1 MKIRIHGGRLV
12 DPASGLDRITDL
24 YIDSTLIAA
33 IGEAPEGFVADR
45 EINADGQLLLPGL
58 VDIQCRMR
66 EPGQTRK
73 ARIASETRAARAAGI
88 TSLCIPP
95 DTLPPID
102 NSAVIELIHH
112 SNLKAGNL
120 CHLYPIGALTK
131 GLEGEQ
137 LSNMAALRDTG
148 CVALSN
154 AFAAFANTLV
164 QRRAMEYAAGL
175 GMLVVIQPRDL
186 SLYGNGCAHEGEL
199 ATRLGLPPVP
209 EAAETAALA
218 KDIELVAQTGARTHF
233 GQLSCARSVEMIR
246 QAKRDGLPVSCDVAM
261 HQLFLVDRDIEDF
274 DTHKLTLPPL
284 RSMRDR
290 DALREGLADGTIDC
304 ICSDHQPQ
312 DQDSKLAPFPSAS
325 PGISALE
332 TLLPLGFRL
341 IDEGVIDL
349 PQLVDRLSTAPARI
363 FGLPA
368 GRLAPGEIADAVI
381 VESGRLDVC
390 DPAGFLSAGKN
401 SPFAGWDFSA
411 RAVETLLAGKPSSGP
426 QTAELKRRASD
437 R

>member
-1 MKIRIHGGRLV
+1 MKIRIHGGRV
-12 DPASGLDRITDL
+12 IDPASGLDRIADV
-24 YIDSTLIAA
+24 YIDNQLIVA
-33 IGEAPEGFVADR
+33 IGEAPEGFAAEHEIDAGDR
-45 EINADGQLLLPGL
+45 LVLPGL
-58 VDIQCRMR
+58 VDIQCRLR

-73 ARIASETRAARAAGI
+73 ATIASETRAARAAGI

-95 DTLPPID
+95 DTLPVID

-137 LSNMAALRDTG
+137 LANMAALKATG

-154 AFAAFANTLV
+154 AFAAFGNTLV
-164 QRRAMEYAAGL
+164 QRRAMEYAAGQDL
-175 GMLVVIQPRDL
+175 LVVIQPRDL
-186 SLYGNGCAHEGEL
+186 SLYANGCAHEGEL

-233 GQLSCARSVEMIR
+233 GQLSCARSVAMIR

-290 DALREGLADGTIDC
+290 DALREGLADGSIDC

-325 PGISALE
+325 PGISGLE
-332 TLLPLGFRL
+332 TPLPLGFRL
-341 IDEGVIDL
+341 VDEGVL
-349 PQLVDRLSTAPARI
+349 ELAQLVDKLSTTPARL

-368 GRLAPGEIADAVI
+368 GRLAPGEIADVVL
-381 VESGRLDVC
+381 VETGRLDVC
-390 DPAGFLSAGKN
+390 DPQAFLSAGRN
-401 SPFAGWDFSA
+401 SPFGGWDFSA
-411 RAVETLLAGKPSSGP
+411 RAVETLLAGKPANAP
-426 QTAELKRRASD
+426 QAEFRRRASD

>member
-1 MKIRIHGGRLV
+1 MKQRIHGGRV
-12 DPASGLDRITDL
+12 IDPASGLDRIADL
-24 YIDSTLIAA
+24 FIDNQLIVAV
-33 IGEAPEGFVADR
+33 GDAPEDFNAEQEIDATDR
-45 EINADGQLLLPGL
+45 LVIPGL

-66 EPGQTRK
+66 EPGHTRK
-73 ARIASETRAARAAGI
+73 ASIASETRAARRAGI

-95 DTLPPID
+95 DTLPVID

-112 SNLKAGNL
+112 SNAKAGNL
-120 CHLYPIGALTK
+120 CHLYPIGALSK
-131 GLEGEQ
+131 ELQGAQ
-137 LSNMAALRDTG
+137 LSNMASLQANG

-154 AFAAFANTLV
+154 AFAAFSSNLV
-164 QRRAMEYAAGL
+164 QQRAMEYASGL

-186 SLYGNGCAHEGEL
+186 SLYANGCAHEGEL

-261 HQLFLVDRDIEDF
+261 HQLFLIDRDIEDF
-274 DTHKLTLPPL
+274 DSNKLTLPPL

-290 DALREGLADGTIDC
+290 DALREGVADGTIDC

-341 IDEGVIDL
+341 IDEGVLDL
-349 PQLVDRLSTAPARI
+349 VTLIERISTRPAEL

-368 GRLAPGEIADAVI
+368 GRLAAGEIADVVL
-381 VESGRLDVC
+381 VETGRMDLC
-390 DPAGFLSAGKN
+390 NPANFLSAGRN
-401 SPFAGWDFSA
+401 SPFKGWDFSA
-411 RAVETLLAGKPSSGP
+411 RAVQSLLAGKPL
-426 QTAELKRRASD
+426 AA
-437 R
+437 

>member
-1 MKIRIHGGRLV
+1 MKLRIHGGRV
-12 DPASGLDRITDL
+12 IDPASGLDRITDL
-24 YIDSTLIAA
+24 YIDNQLIVA
-33 IGEAPEGFVADR
+33 IGDAPQGFVPQQEIDATDR
-45 EINADGQLLLPGL
+45 LVLPGL

-66 EPGQTRK
+66 EPGHTRK
-73 ARIASETRAARAAGI
+73 ARIASETRAARHAGI
-88 TSLCIPP
+88 TSLCIAP
-95 DTLPPID
+95 DTLPVID

-112 SNLKAGNL
+112 SNAKAGNL
-120 CHLYPIGALTK
+120 CHLYPIGALSK
-131 GLEGEQ
+131 ELQGEQ
-137 LSNMAALRDTG
+137 LSNMASLQANG

-154 AFAAFANTLV
+154 AFAAFSNNLV
-164 QRRAMEYAAGL
+164 QRRAMEYAGGL
-175 GMLVVIQPRDL
+175 GMPVVIQPRDL
-186 SLYGNGCAHEGEL
+186 SLYANGCAHEGEL

-233 GQLSCARSVEMIR
+233 GQLSCARSVDMIR

-274 DTHKLTLPPL
+274 DSNKLTLPPL

-290 DALREGLADGTIDC
+290 DALREGVADGTIDC

-341 IDEGVIDL
+341 VDEGVLDL
-349 PQLVDRLSTAPARI
+349 AALVDRISTRPAEL

-368 GRLAPGEIADAVI
+368 GRLAAGEIADVVL
-381 VESGRLDVC
+381 VETERLDVC
-390 DPAGFLSAGKN
+390 NPEDFLSAGKN
-401 SPFAGWDFSA
+401 SPFKGWDFSA
-411 RAVETLLAGKPSSGP
+411 RAVQTLLAGKP
-426 QTAELKRRASD
+426 L
-437 R
+437 

>member
-1 MKIRIHGGRLV
+1 MKIRIQGGRV
-12 DPASGLDRITDL
+12 IDPVSGLDQVTDVF
-24 YIDSTLIAA
+24 IDNQLIAA
-33 IGEAPEGFVADR
+33 IGEAPDGFAVEQSIDAS
-45 EINADGQLLLPGL
+45 GQLVLPGL
-58 VDIQCRMR
+58 VDIQCRLR

-73 ARIASETRAARAAGI
+73 ATIASETRAARAGGV

-95 DTLPPID
+95 DTLPVID

-131 GLEGEQ
+131 SLQGEQ
-137 LSNMAALRDTG
+137 LSNMAMLRETG

-154 AFAAFANTLV
+154 AFAGFCNTLV

-186 SLYGNGCAHEGEL
+186 SLYANGCAHEGEL

-274 DTHKLTLPPL
+274 DSNKLTLPPL

-290 DALREGLADGTIDC
+290 DALREGVADGSIDC

-341 IDEGVIDL
+341 IEEGVLDL
-349 PQLVDRLSTAPARI
+349 PQLVDRLSSAPARI

-368 GRLAPGEIADAVI
+368 GRLAAGEIADVLL
-381 VESGRLDVC
+381 VETGGMTVC

-411 RAVETLLAGKPSSGP
+411 RVSLSLLAGKPS
-426 QTAELKRRASD
+426 A
-437 R
+437 

>member
-1 MKIRIHGGRLV
+1 MKLRIHGGRV
-12 DPASGLDRITDL
+12 IDPASGLDRVADL
-24 YIDSTLIAA
+24 YIDNQLIVA
-33 IGEAPEGFVADR
+33 IGDAPEGFTAEQEIDATDR
-45 EINADGQLLLPGL
+45 LVIPGL

-66 EPGQTRK
+66 EPGHTRK
-73 ARIASETRAARAAGI
+73 ARIASETRAARHAGI

-95 DTLPPID
+95 DTLPVID

-112 SNLKAGNL
+112 SNAKAGNL
-120 CHLYPIGALTK
+120 CHLYPIGALSK
-131 GLEGEQ
+131 DLQGEQ
-137 LSNMAALRDTG
+137 LSNMASLQANG

-154 AFAAFANTLV
+154 AFAAFSNNLV
-164 QRRAMEYAAGL
+164 QRRAMEYAGGL
-175 GMLVVIQPRDL
+175 GMPVVIQPRDL
-186 SLYGNGCAHEGEL
+186 SLYANGCAHEGEL

-274 DTHKLTLPPL
+274 DSNKLTLPPL

-290 DALREGLADGTIDC
+290 DALREGVADGTIDC

-341 IDEGVIDL
+341 IDEGVLDLAALID
-349 PQLVDRLSTAPARI
+349 RISTRPAEL

-368 GRLAPGEIADAVI
+368 GRLAPGEIADVVL
-381 VESGRLDVC
+381 VETGRMDVC
-390 DPAGFLSAGKN
+390 DPGNFLSAGRN
-401 SPFAGWDFSA
+401 SPFKGWDFSA
-411 RAVETLLAGKPSSGP
+411 RAVQTLLAGKP
-426 QTAELKRRASD
+426 L
-437 R
+437 

>member
-1 MKIRIHGGRLV
+1 MKIRIQGGRV
-12 DPASGLDRITDL
+12 IDPASGLDRVADVFIDNQLIT
-24 YIDSTLIAA
+24 A
-33 IGEAPEGFVADR
+33 IGEAPDGFIAEQTID
-45 EINADGQLLLPGL
+45 ASGLLVLPGL
-58 VDIQCRMR
+58 VDIQCRLR

-73 ARIASETRAARAAGI
+73 ATIASETRAARAGGV
-88 TSLCIPP
+88 TSLCMPP
-95 DTLPPID
+95 DTTPVID

-131 GLEGEQ
+131 SLQGEQ
-137 LSNMAALRDTG
+137 LSNMAMLRDTG

-154 AFAAFANTLV
+154 AFAGFCNTLV

-186 SLYGNGCAHEGEL
+186 SLYANGCAHEGEL

-233 GQLSCARSVEMIR
+233 GQLSCARSVDMIR

-274 DTHKLTLPPL
+274 DSNKLTLPPL

-290 DALREGLADGTIDC
+290 DALREGVADGSIDC

-341 IDEGVIDL
+341 IDEGVLEL
-349 PQLVDRLSTAPARI
+349 PQLVDRLSSAPARI

-368 GRLAPGEIADAVI
+368 GRLAPGEIADVLL
-381 VESGRLDVC
+381 VETGGMTVC
-390 DPAGFLSAGKN
+390 DPAQFLSAGKN

-411 RAVETLLAGKPSSGP
+411 RVRLSLLAGKPS
-426 QTAELKRRASD
+426 A
-437 R
+437 